1 MIYKYFAVEKV
12 SSNAWILSLLTRIYI
27 YIYLFIYFFNMV
39 LPNFFSISP
48 LSLSHTAALDTH
60 AKDLE
65 EIKQLTG
72 EIGMQAKTR
81 VSEIRTSRDAVAH
94 KGTPSISSM
103 GSVVDMAP

>member
-1 MIYKYFAVEKV
+1 
-12 SSNAWILSLLTRIYI
+12 
-27 YIYLFIYFFNMV
+27 MV

-48 LSLSHTAALDTH
+48 LSLSLSHTAALDTR
-60 AKDLE
+60 AKYLE

-94 KGTPSISSM
+94 KGAPSISSM